1 MNKHLIVIGTAVL
14 LLAVGL
20 SGCTDF
26 VGGLCS
32 YETYHGKATIASIT
46 QLENS
51 TVMGEKWSDRY
62 QVLFIFELNENQT
75 IKSEQLKLYENVDK
89 EQEFRLGNS
98 WYPNV
103 EYLEK
108 YVIKEG
114 ALFDCE
120 LKLITEGTCSPWV
133 FDFKNIDESD
143 YLE

>member
-1 MNKHLIVIGTAVL
+1 MKIQLVILGTAVL

-26 VGGLCS
+26 VGGPCS
-32 YETYHGKATIASIT
+32 YETYHGKAAIASIT

-75 IKSEQLKLYENVDK
+75 IKPEQLKLYETVDK

-98 WYPNV
+98 WYPNG

-108 YVIKEG
+108 YGIKEG